1 MDVMELYFM
10 RHGETAW
17 SLTGQHTGRT
27 DLPLTEHGEA
37 EARSLVGLLE
47 GLRFDHVFTSPRQ
60 RALRTAQLAGH
71 ADAVVEPDLAEWD
84 YGDYDGLRMDEI
96 RAVRPSWDIYKDG
109 CPGGESPTQITA
121 RADRLIA
128 RWSALS
134 GRVAAFSHGHFG
146 RVLAVRWIGLPLGM
160 ARHFA
165 IGTASYGIL
174 DRDPGRDHRPR
185 IVQWNIT
192 AARPT

>member
-1 MDVMELYFM
+1 MELYFM

-37 EARSLVGLLE
+37 EARELGGLLD
-47 GLRFDHVFTSPRQ
+47 GVTFDHVFTSPRQ
-60 RALRTAQLAGH
+60 RARRTCELTGH
-71 ADAVVEPDLAEWD
+71 AHASVEPDLAEWD
-84 YGDYDGLRMDEI
+84 YGDYDGIRIDEI
-96 RAVRPSWDIYKDG
+96 RATRPAWDIYTDG
-109 CPGGESPTQITA
+109 CPGGESPEQITA

-128 RWSALS
+128 RLSALT

-146 RVLAVRWIGLPLGM
+146 RVLGVRWIGLPLGM

-165 IGTASYGIL
+165 ISTASCSIL

-185 IVQWNIT
+185 IVQWNTT
-192 AARPT
+192 ASRRA

>member
-1 MDVMELYFM
+1 MELYFM

-27 DLPLTEHGEA
+27 DLPLTAHGEA
-37 EARSLVGLLE
+37 EARALGGLL
-47 GLRFDHVFTSPRQ
+47 RAVVFDQVFTSPRR
-60 RALRTAQLAGH
+60 RALRTAELAGY
-71 ADAVVEPDLAEWD
+71 AAAVVEPDLAEWD
-84 YGDYDGLRMDEI
+84 YGDFDGLRMHEI
-96 RAVRPSWDIYKDG
+96 RAQRPAWDIYTDG
-109 CPGGESPTQITA
+109 CPGGESPAQVTA

-128 RWSALS
+128 RWSTLP
-134 GRVAAFSHGHFG
+134 GRVGAFSHGHFG

-185 IVQWNIT
+185 IVRWNVT
-192 AARPT
+192 PDRVA

>member
-1 MDVMELYFM
+1 M

-37 EARSLVGLLE
+37 EARNLAALLR
-47 GLRFDHVFTSPRQ
+47 GVVFDHVFTSLRL
-60 RALRTAQLAGH
+60 RARRTCELAGH
-71 ADAVVEPDLAEWD
+71 AHAVIEPDLAEWD
-84 YGDYDGLRMDEI
+84 YGDYDGKRMDEI
-96 RAVRPSWDIYKDG
+96 RAQRPTWDIYTDG
-109 CPGGESPTQITA
+109 CPGGESPEQITA

-128 RWSALS
+128 RWSSLS

-146 RVLAVRWIGLPLGM
+146 RVLASRWIGLPLGM

-165 IGTASYGIL
+165 IGTASYSIL
-174 DRDPGRDHRPR
+174 DRDPGRNHRPR
-185 IVQWNIT
+185 IVQWNIMP
-192 AARPT
+192 AGPA

>member
-1 MDVMELYFM
+1 MELYFM

-27 DLPLTEHGEA
+27 DLPLTKHGET
-37 EARSLVGLLE
+37 EARALAGLLR
-47 GLRFDHVFTSPRQ
+47 GVKFDHVFTSPRQ
-60 RALRTAQLAGH
+60 RARRTSELAGF
-71 ADAVVEPDLAEWD
+71 AQAIVEADLAEWD
-84 YGDYDGLRMDEI
+84 YGDYDGKRMDEI
-96 RAVRPSWDIYKDG
+96 RMLRPTWDIYTDG
-109 CPGGESPTQITA
+109 CPGGESAAQITA

-128 RWSALS
+128 RLAALK
-134 GRVAAFSHGHFG
+134 GRVGVFSHGHFG
-146 RVLAVRWIGLPLGM
+146 RVLAVRWIGLPMGH

-165 IGTASYGIL
+165 IGTASYSIL

-192 AARPT
+192 PDRP